1 MGGSGG
7 WLLLTESG
15 FCKQN
20 VDLLITESGLCEH
33 RQDLADLLLAL
44 SADVRPE
51 PCAGLAGKFCDLA
64 KSVTHRRAA
73 SVCVRCDRNK
83 ESPSEVASFF

>member
-1 MGGSGG
+1 MGW

-33 RQDLADLLLAL
+33 RLDLADFRLGL
-44 SADVRPE
+44 SADMRTE
-51 PCAGLAGKFCDLA
+51 QHAGLVGKFCDLA
-64 KSVTHRRAA
+64 KSVTHGRAA
-73 SVCVRCDRNK
+73 SVCVRVDSNK
-83 ESPSEVASFF
+83 